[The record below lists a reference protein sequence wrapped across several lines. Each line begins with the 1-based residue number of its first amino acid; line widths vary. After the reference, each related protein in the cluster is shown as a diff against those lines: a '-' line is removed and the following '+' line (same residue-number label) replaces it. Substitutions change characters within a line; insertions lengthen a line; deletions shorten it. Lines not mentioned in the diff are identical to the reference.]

1 MGYFPFL
8 ESGFQHDQKLRIV
21 DLVSSS
27 FIAFMT
33 SVRAAGEAIFYVL
46 LRGYTNALQA
56 YYKQSVEM
64 ATETGTPPCLT
75 SIGHAKDAL
84 RMAIEAAGLHTAGK
98 VREARRTVELASEAL
113 QERFRDSFC
122 GYCSRGLY

>member
-1 MGYFPFL
+1 MGCFPFL
-8 ESGFQHDQKLRIV
+8 GNVLQHDQKLRIV

-46 LRGYTNALQA
+46 LCGYTNALQA

-64 ATETGTPPCLT
+64 ATGTGTPPCLT

-84 RMAIEAAGLHTAGK
+84 RMAIEAAGLHAAGK
-98 VREARRTVELASEAL
+98 VREARRTAELASEAL
-113 QERFRDSFC
+113 LERFRDSFC